1 MQQSVTLSKLIRRLI
16 ENKDRPGLKICIYLD
31 LSFLSSSSVKTMCKT
46 AQFCFFFLLGIFC
59 CFSEASKNFLIKTH
73 GIYSISSDNVSIF

>member
-46 AQFCFFFLLGIFC
+46 AQFCFFFFWVFSVVFQRQAKIF
-59 CFSEASKNFLIKTH
+59 
-73 GIYSISSDNVSIF
+73 